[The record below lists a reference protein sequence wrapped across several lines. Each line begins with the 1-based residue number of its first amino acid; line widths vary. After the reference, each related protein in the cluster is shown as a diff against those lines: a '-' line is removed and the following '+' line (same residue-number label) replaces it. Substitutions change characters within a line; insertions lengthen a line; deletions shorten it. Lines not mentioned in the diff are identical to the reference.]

1 MKKIL
6 ASLPQNY
13 DPSVLVGFN
22 TSDDAGVYLL
32 NEEQALVFTAD
43 FITPPVDDPFL
54 FGQIAAANSLSDIYA
69 MGGKPLSCLNLVGFP
84 SGKLE
89 DEVLERI
96 VAGALQKITEA
107 GAVLLGGHTTD
118 DDEPKFGLTVT
129 GLVHPEKIWRNIGAQ
144 PGDQL
149 ILTKAIGSGV
159 IFNANLKNL
168 VSKEGLQ
175 DCLDSLIELNKVASE
190 VLMNYDVHAA
200 TDITGF
206 GLAGHCLEMVLGSDL
221 TLNIILDD
229 IPILYE
235 AREMYERGVSTGV
248 NRNNRRMVEKYWK
261 FPEGSAPMLQELM
274 LDPQTSGGLLVAVP
288 EAQTASILKDLQYAG
303 VNSTSRIGYVSNF
316 TQTKL
321 CFR

>member
-1 MKKIL
+1 ML
-6 ASLPQNY
+6 ASLPQNN
-13 DPSVLVGFN
+13 DPNVLVGFD

-32 NEEQALVFTAD
+32 NDEQALVFTAD
-43 FITPPVDDPFL
+43 FITPPVDDPYL
-54 FGQIAAANSLSDIYA
+54 FGQIAAANSLSDVYA

-89 DEVLERI
+89 DEVLERV

-159 IFNANLKNL
+159 LFNANLKNL
-168 VSKEGLQ
+168 VSAKALGE
-175 DCLDSLIELNKVASE
+175 CLDSLIVLNKTAAE
-190 VLMNYDVHAA
+190 VFANFEIHAA

-206 GLAGHCLEMVLGSDL
+206 GFAGHALEMLSGPDL
-221 TLNIILDD
+221 SFNITLDA
-229 IPILYE
+229 IPIMNE
-235 AREMYERGVSTGV
+235 AREMYERGVTTGV
-248 NRNNRRMVEKYWK
+248 NQTNRTLVENNWN
-261 FPEGSAPMLQELM
+261 FAEGFSTTQQELM

-288 EAQTASILKDLQYAG
+288 EAQTLSILKALHDAG
-303 VNSTSRIGYVSNF
+303 VTASAQIGYVSNF
-316 TQTKL
+316 NESKL